1 MGLGPYDR
9 LMASDRPSQP
19 AARTPKGKS
28 AAPGGKKRAKSFAS
42 LASAMRWLDGR
53 VNLERTR
60 ESRVDPDAFKL
71 DRTRAL
77 LTELGEPQ
85 QSVRFLHVAGS
96 KGKGSVVEMLGSC
109 LSACG
114 LGVGVYTS
122 PHLMDVRERVRI
134 NDQWI
139 SEADF
144 VRLLAK
150 VATAADRMPAKH
162 GEPSYFECMTCL
174 AMVYFAEQAVD
185 VAVLEV
191 GLGGR
196 LDATNVVM
204 PEVTAIT
211 AIQLE
216 HANILGDTVEKIAA
230 EKAGIMK
237 PGVPCITMQQEP
249 AVMEV
254 LRAKA
259 EEVGATLEVLGS
271 EVDFSYRF
279 EASPELGPHARVCVT
294 SPHSNFEHLAVPLKG
309 EHQALNCGIALAMLD
324 RLRERGIDTPERF
337 VAEGLA
343 KTPANGRMEMA
354 WHSPRIILDGA
365 HTPESLEG
373 LVRAIGAHVRY
384 DSMVMIFGCA
394 ADKDVP
400 GLLAKI
406 DMGADKVI
414 FTRAVDNP
422 RASDPAELR
431 REFEKTSTKMT
442 QVADSLE
449 EAVKIAVRATG
460 RGDLIVVTGSF
471 HLAGE
476 AKRFLAERAARR
488 TESKAAPAPQSAR
501 PQAGTTGS

>member
-1 MGLGPYDR
+1 M
-9 LMASDRPSQP
+9 
-19 AARTPKGKS
+19 
-28 AAPGGKKRAKSFAS
+28 
-42 LASAMRWLDGR
+42 
-53 VNLERTR
+53 
-60 ESRVDPDAFKL
+60 
-71 DRTRAL
+71 
-77 LTELGEPQ
+77 
-85 QSVRFLHVAGS
+85 
-96 KGKGSVVEMLGSC
+96 
-109 LSACG
+109 
-114 LGVGVYTS
+114 
-122 PHLMDVRERVRI
+122 
-134 NDQWI
+134 
-139 SEADF
+139 
-144 VRLLAK
+144 
-150 VATAADRMPAKH
+150 
-162 GEPSYFECMTCL
+162 
-174 AMVYFAEQAVD
+174 
-185 VAVLEV
+185 
-191 GLGGR
+191 
-196 LDATNVVM
+196 
-204 PEVTAIT
+204 
-211 AIQLE
+211 
-216 HANILGDTVEKIAA
+216 
-230 EKAGIMK
+230 
-237 PGVPCITMQQEP
+237 
-249 AVMEV
+249 
-254 LRAKA
+254 
-259 EEVGATLEVLGS
+259 
-271 EVDFSYRF
+271 
-279 EASPELGPHARVCVT
+279 
-294 SPHSNFEHLAVPLKG
+294 HSNFEHLAVPLKG

-373 LVRAIGAHVRY
+373 LIRAIGAHVRY

-501 PQAGTTGS
+501 AQAGTTGS